1 MSSIETISAP
11 CPHCQQPMLQK
22 LETNSSHS
30 FMYDACF
37 SCGYATGEAMGKELS
52 SRALWKTLLA
62 HHGYTSINAMSMGM
76 ELHDNDGNLHPL
88 LKEPIY
94 VPREDVSQD
103 ITDIHENLISE
114 DDFEPHLKQKTKSSL

>member
-1 MSSIETISAP
+1 
-11 CPHCQQPMLQK
+11 
-22 LETNSSHS
+22 
-30 FMYDACF
+30 MYDACF